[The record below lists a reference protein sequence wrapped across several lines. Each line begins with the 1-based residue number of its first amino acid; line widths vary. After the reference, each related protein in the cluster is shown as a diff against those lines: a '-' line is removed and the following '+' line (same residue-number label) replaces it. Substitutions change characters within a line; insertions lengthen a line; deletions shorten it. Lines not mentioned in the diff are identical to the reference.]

1 MVACGGL
8 EGNGNAGWGKR
19 EVKQK
24 KGLTLTNEMT
34 LNRIVI
40 DTEILFKRKKK
51 LKQPNFQIV

>member
-40 DTEILFKRKKK
+40 DTEILFKKKK
-51 LKQPNFQIV
+51 N